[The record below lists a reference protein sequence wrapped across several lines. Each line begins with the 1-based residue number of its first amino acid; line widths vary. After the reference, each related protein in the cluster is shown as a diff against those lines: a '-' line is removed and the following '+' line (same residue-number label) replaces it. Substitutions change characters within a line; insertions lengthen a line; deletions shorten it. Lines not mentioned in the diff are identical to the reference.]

1 MTTGTADVLADPL
14 GVIVN
19 LVASAEPA
27 LDRTAIT
34 AVVTRVAGGRAR
46 QRRLARFLAG
56 RPSVL
61 ADGRSP
67 ASEAAGDLLIA
78 LRRAGAVSISL
89 PVCAACGKQLRS
101 MRRRGQDWY
110 CTACGRRPAR
120 CASCGQDRAAATV
133 DRQGRPRCRQC
144 PDDDDRDPGVV
155 LAEVITRLEPSLPAE
170 RIAAAACRAQPG
182 PAKLRRLAW
191 AIEDAPGLLTGDG
204 AHAPMPGVLRLIDEL
219 CGAGAQNIV
228 RPACPRCRRVIR
240 LDRRIDGRWL
250 CRNCVARSRAQPCS
264 RCGAVREPA
273 TRDEHGRPLCSN
285 CLVTDPANQETCVTC
300 GRRRRVCVRTA
311 DGPLCETCRPWQVL
325 TCHICG
331 KQAPCQ
337 VSRAT
342 GKPWCRA
349 CKKRWARCAG
359 CGQTRP
365 VRGGSRDQPLCS
377 ACTLPGPGLWRS
389 CPGCGQPG
397 RMQAGRCARCTVQ
410 QRLRDLLGD
419 EHGQIPAGLQGIYQA
434 LAAVKRPATVA
445 SWLDSSTAPAVLHD
459 LKAGKRPLTH
469 QALDELPPGKALE
482 HLRSV
487 LVATG
492 TLPPR
497 DEQLTRLERWIA
509 RSIAERPDPGQQQL
523 LHRYAIWH
531 VVRRLRSR
539 LGGAHATYSQAV
551 AARRNIK
558 AATVV
563 LDWLT
568 AHGLTLATARQADLE
583 TWLTS
588 EHATHRADAAN
599 FIRWA
604 KKHKLTQLDAAAARW
619 SGPSGV
625 IDTETRWEQA
635 RWLLHDS
642 TLKPGDRV
650 AGLLVLLYAQWPAAI
665 SRLTPDHIQTSGT
678 QVRIRLGHEPVILPE
693 PLDALVLQVAAARQ
707 GHAALGGQGTSPW
720 LFPGGQPGRPISAY
734 QMAGRL
740 RQLGIYSGRSRSA
753 ALFQLATDLPAALL
767 ARLLGIHIT
776 VAAAWQRA
784 SAGDWAGYAAEV
796 SRRTRQPTSRSDRS
810 HR

>member
-1 MTTGTADVLADPL
+1 MTTRAADVLADPVGL
-14 GVIVN
+14 IVD
-19 LVASAEPA
+19 LVAGVELA

-34 AVVTRVAGGRAR
+34 AVVIRVAGGRAR
-46 QRRLARFLAG
+46 QRRLARCLAC

-67 ASEAAGDLLIA
+67 ASEAAGELLIA
-78 LRRAGAVSISL
+78 LRQAGAVSISL

-120 CASCGQDRAAATV
+120 CASCGQDRATATA

-144 PDDDDRDPGVV
+144 PDDDARDPVAV
-155 LAEVITRLEPSLPAE
+155 LTEVITRLEPTLAAG
-170 RIAAAACRAQPG
+170 RIAAAARRAQRG

-191 AIEDAPGLLTGDG
+191 AVEDAPGLLTGDG
-204 AHAPMPGVLRLIDEL
+204 VHAPMPAVLRLIDEL
-219 CGAGAQNIV
+219 CDAGAQAIT

-240 LDRRIDGRWL
+240 LAQRIGGQWL
-250 CRNCVARSRAQPCS
+250 CRNCVARSRAQSCS
-264 RCGAVREPA
+264 RCGAMREPA

-285 CLVTDPANQETCVTC
+285 CLVNDPANQETCATC
-300 GRRRRVCVRTA
+300 GRRRRVSARTA
-311 DGPLCETCRPWQVL
+311 DGPLCDTCRPRQVL
-325 TCHICG
+325 TCRICG

-337 VSRAT
+337 VSKAT
-342 GKPWCRA
+342 GRPRCLA
-349 CKKRWARCAG
+349 CTKRWARCAG

-377 ACTLPGPGLWRS
+377 ACTRSDPCLGRS

-397 RMQAGRCARCTVQ
+397 RLHAGRCARCTIQ
-410 QRLRDLLGD
+410 RRLRDLLGD
-419 EHGQIPAGLQGIYQA
+419 EHGQIPAGLHGIYQA
-434 LAAVKRPATVA
+434 LAAVERPATVA
-445 SWLDSSTAPAVLHD
+445 SWLDSSTAPAVLRD
-459 LKAGKRPLTH
+459 LTAGRRSLSH
-469 QALDELPPGKALE
+469 QALDELPPGKTLE

-509 RSIAERPDPGQQQL
+509 QAIASRPDPSQQQL

-539 LGGAHATYSQAV
+539 LGTAHATYSQAV

-558 AATVV
+558 AATVL

-568 AHGLTLATARQADLE
+568 ARGLTLATARQADLDA
-583 TWLTS
+583 WLTS
-588 EHATHRADAAN
+588 EHATYRADAGN

-604 KKHKLTQLDAAAARW
+604 RKHKLTRLDAAAARW

-642 TLKPGDRV
+642 TLKSEDRV

-665 SRLTPDHIQTSGT
+665 SRLTLGHVDTSDD
-678 QVRIRLGHEPVILPE
+678 QPRIRLGREPVILPE
-693 PLDALVLQVAAARQ
+693 PLDALVLQLAATRH
-707 GHAALGGQGTSPW
+707 GHAAIGDPGTSPW
-720 LFPGGQPGRPISAY
+720 LFPGGQPGQPISAY
-734 QMAGRL
+734 QLAARL
-740 RQLGIYSGRSRSA
+740 RQLGIHSGQSRST
-753 ALFQLATDLPAALL
+753 ALFQLATDLPAAIL
-767 ARLLGIHIT
+767 ARMLGIHIS
-776 VAAAWQRA
+776 VAVTWQRA
-784 SAGDWAGYAAEV
+784 SAGDRAAYAADV
-796 SRRTRQPTSRSDRS
+796 S
-810 HR
+810 HRLEH